1 MQSYHGRLVATKT
14 NKLLL
19 STAWLNL
26 ADVTL
31 TSEKIQKAPTACLHL
46 YEVQKLAKGMYG
58 VRNQDNAHLWN
69 LMTEKGAQGSLWG
82 AGTIFYLVWVMCI
95 HVQKFIQVDAQLAC

>member
-69 LMTEKGAQGSLWG
+69 LMTEKGHKG
-82 AGTIFYLVWVMCI
+82 ASGVLELSSILFG
-95 HVQKFIQVDAQLAC
+95 